1 MFPGSGPVVTSGGSS
16 PPAMVPP
23 MSGPRAHFQF
33 KFDSKTPLAALLPV
47 APKSRVR
54 LLPDDLAHVPEVSFQ
69 PPIAKGAKALEQTA
83 YTIAKIKHVNG
94 KKKTDAYLEALM
106 KHRADLSGLPFTLG
120 DACRMKG
127 ERGGEFAGALNAVR
141 AYLNQQVSVPVAD
154 ASNKASE
161 SFWTSFRANCGRK
174 DAGVA
179 RTREQKDNAVRGRI
193 SALMQVLGPDTPAMR
208 RGLVRFLSTVAHPE
222 ATKALARLA
231 IFSAEEEIRQD
242 AIDALKVR
250 RDKDYTDIL
259 RDGLRY
265 PWPAI
270 AQRASEALVKL
281 ERSDL
286 VPELV
291 AMLDEADPRAAV
303 VKKVDG
309 KNVPVVRELVRIN
322 HHRNCVMC
330 HAPETPSLQ
339 SGMAVPQRIAFPP
352 RGPGPSTGMNA
363 SIVVANNPLAAQIP
377 IPGEPLPTPS
387 QGYGSSNQDILVRID
402 VTYLKQ
408 DFSLMQRVADAQ
420 PWPEMQRFDFLVR
433 SRVVTE
439 AEAAANREELKKRI
453 TDGQTPYQRAAHL
466 ALRDLTGRDAAA
478 NAAAW
483 RRALNLDVPA
493 QK

>member
-1 MFPGSGPVVTSGGSS
+1 MPGT
-16 PPAMVPP
+16 
-23 MSGPRAHFQF
+23 MSGLRAHFQF
-33 KFDSKTPLAALLPV
+33 KFDPKTPLAELLP
-47 APKSRVR
+47 AMPKSPQARF
-54 LLPDDLAHVPEVSFQ
+54 LPDDLAHVPEVSFQ
-69 PPIAKGAKALEQTA
+69 PPIAKGVKALEQTA
-83 YTIAKIKHVNG
+83 YSIAKINHVNG
-94 KKKTDAYLEALM
+94 KNKTDAYMAALM

-120 DACRMKG
+120 DACRMK
-127 ERGGEFAGALNAVR
+127 EQRGVDFAGALNAVR
-141 AYLNQQVSVPVAD
+141 ACLNQQVSVTVAD
-154 ASNKASE
+154 AATKASD
-161 SFWTSFRANCGRK
+161 SFWGNFQANCGRE
-174 DAGVA
+174 DAGIG
-179 RTREQKDNAVRGRI
+179 RTREQKDSAIRGRI
-193 SALMQVLGPDTPAMR
+193 SALMQILGPDTPAMR
-208 RGLVRFLSTVAHPE
+208 RGLVRYLSTVAHPE

-281 ERSDL
+281 ERNDL
-286 VPELV
+286 LPELV
-291 AMLDEADPRAAV
+291 VMLDEADPRAAV

-309 KNVPVVRELVRIN
+309 KSVPVVRELVRIN
-322 HHRNCVMC
+322 HHRNCVLC
-330 HAPETPSLQ
+330 HAPGDNSVPPQ
-339 SGMAVPQRIAFPP
+339 SGMPVHVTAIESGGKQALTI
-352 RGPGPSTGMNA
+352 S
-363 SIVVANNPLAAQIP
+363 NPLAAQIP

-402 VTYLKQ
+402 VTYLRQ

-439 AEAAANREELKKRI
+439 VEATANREELKKRA
-453 TDGQTPYQRAAHL
+453 TDGQSPYQRAAQL
-466 ALRDLTGRDAAA
+466 ALRELTGRDAAP

-483 RRALNLDVPA
+483 RRALSLDVPA